1 MDVER
6 CLTILVTLPEFTV
19 SRLSCP
25 PLEHAPEGSRALLE
39 SIRDEDGM
47 VSALARTLA
56 HSPAALEA
64 FIAWSRALAGT
75 SLDESLRH
83 AIAIAVSEANGG
95 AYCLAAHI
103 ALGRMSGMSEQ
114 ALEDARRG
122 SSPDS
127 RVDAA
132 LKFAL
137 AAVEHRGRV
146 CNGTMARLRR
156 AGYSDS
162 EIVELVAVVSS
173 TIFTNYMDNVADV
186 PVDFPE
192 VQPLHPRKPRC
203 E

>member
-1 MDVER
+1 M
-6 CLTILVTLPEFTV
+6 LNTTPEHAL

-25 PLEHAPEGSRALLE
+25 PLDCAPEASRPLLE

-75 SLDESLRH
+75 SLDERLRH
-83 AIAIAVSEANGG
+83 AVAIAVSEANGG
-95 AYCLAAHI
+95 AYCLAAHM
-103 ALGRMSGMSEQ
+103 ALGRMYGMSEQ
-114 ALEDARRG
+114 DLEDARRG

-127 RVDAA
+127 KIDAA
-132 LKFAL
+132 LTFAL
-137 AAVEHRGRV
+137 RTVAHRGRV
-146 CNGTMARLRR
+146 CDGTMGRLRR
-156 AGYSDS
+156 AGYTDA
-162 EIVELVAVVSS
+162 EVVELVAVIAS

-192 VQPLHPRKPRC
+192 VAPLAPRPSGC